1 MCSAALGFV
10 FVFLYS
16 SRGQIS
22 ISALTPSRLSI
33 GWGMETRGRAKLRA
47 TTSPPRAA
55 TVGGTQSGRD
65 VFVDPP
71 SSAIGLYGDGKVSSR
86 STSLEAG
93 PRSTCR
99 QPSVVRVRTR
109 NMGQPRELRTRK
121 IANLWILCVAI
132 LSVLPPQT
140 SGGILHK

>member
-1 MCSAALGFV
+1 MCQYGGLV
-10 FVFLYS
+10 
-16 SRGQIS
+16 RGS
-22 ISALTPSRLSI
+22 NERVGI

-99 QPSVVRVRTR
+99 PTVRSESADEEHGPAQGAENEENREFVDTVCSDIVRTSTPDERR
-109 NMGQPRELRTRK
+109 NST
-121 IANLWILCVAI
+121 
-132 LSVLPPQT
+132 
-140 SGGILHK
+140 